1 VDELL
6 MSASLLPPVAP
17 RADLATLSLKD
28 CPDPWTAIQAGLAHG
43 LTPKQA
49 ITSAFG
55 EFFLSQH
62 AETLQAFEIANFY
75 DGTDQPRAM
84 LNTSALVRLLT
95 LMVFEQSRQIAA
107 LHQEA
112 ARMRA
117 LLPYL
122 PPSTE

>member
-1 VDELL
+1 MDELL
-6 MSASLLPPVAP
+6 GMTASLLPAP
-17 RADLATLSLKD
+17 IARDDLATLALAD

-55 EFFLSQH
+55 KFVLAEH

-84 LNTSALVRLLT
+84 LNTSALLRLLT
-95 LMVFEQSRQIAA
+95 LMVFEQAGQIAA
-107 LHQEA
+107 LKAQQ
-112 ARMRA
+112 A
-117 LLPYL
+117 L
-122 PPSTE
+122 PSSTP